1 MEVDRLPL
9 TSSTGGADT
18 RIIEAP
24 PQPTQA
30 TPASPPVPVPGFWNS
45 EERVMSTHPGTLL
58 QVVAEECDGP
68 TVLGLSGELDMGTA
82 PDLLAVA
89 HDVLG
94 RGGSDIVLDLS
105 ELAFIDSTGLSTLL
119 MLSRKVTGLG
129 GTLALRS
136 PSTRVEEVL
145 RVTGLSG
152 YFGLG

>member
-1 MEVDRLPL
+1 
-9 TSSTGGADT
+9 
-18 RIIEAP
+18 
-24 PQPTQA
+24 
-30 TPASPPVPVPGFWNS
+30 
-45 EERVMSTHPGTLL
+45 MSTHPGTLL